1 MFKIKKDDTVKVIKG
16 KDVGKKG
23 KVLKILLDRN
33 KAIVEGINLVK
44 KHRRQTR
51 QDQPGGI
58 VSLEA
63 PISISNLMLVC
74 KHCNRPA
81 RVGFKV
87 LTDGTKSR
95 VCKAC
100 NEVV

>member
-1 MFKIKKDDTVKVIKG
+1 MYKIRKGDTVEVTKG
-16 KDVGKKG
+16 KDVGKKA
-23 KVLKILLDRN
+23 KVLTILTAKN
-33 KAIVEGINLVK
+33 KAIVEGINLIK

-63 PISISNLMLVC
+63 PISISNLMLLC
-74 KHCNRPA
+74 KHCNRRV

-87 LTDGTKSR
+87 LADKTKAR
-95 VCKAC
+95 FCKAC
-100 NEVV
+100 KEVV

>member
-1 MFKIKKDDTVKVIKG
+1 MFKIKKDDTVGVIKG
-16 KDVGKKG
+16 KDIGKKG

-63 PISISNLMLVC
+63 PISISNLMFVC